1 VRRHHSSG
9 THIIR
14 DPPPSTEKEDQEKKL
29 QEAERLRK
37 QREAEEKL
45 IEEETAR
52 RVEEEIRSRVEAA
65 LNSDAVQKVIHQR
78 LKDERAKLE
87 ARVTEQLR
95 QEEKALLDSAHAK
108 RDKDQCEKE
117 ALERMLAEN
126 AQRVEEAQRAAEA
139 RRVADEEERYARL
152 AAPRAIS
159 NKIKTV
165 QLSHTPQVAS
175 CVVPGRAAASLWA
188 LANQPFFRALS
199 LGVCHLH
206 KRWSRV

>member
-1 VRRHHSSG
+1 MSRSTAAERERESESVRARERYDTRMHGLRRH
-9 THIIR
+9 
-14 DPPPSTEKEDQEKKL
+14 
-29 QEAERLRK
+29 
-37 QREAEEKL
+37 
-45 IEEETAR
+45 
-52 RVEEEIRSRVEAA
+52 V
-65 LNSDAVQKVIHQR
+65 AVAWTQ
-78 LKDERAKLE
+78 
-87 ARVTEQLR
+87 
-95 QEEKALLDSAHAK
+95 
-108 RDKDQCEKE
+108 DKDQCEKE

-199 LGVCHLH
+199 LGACHLH